1 MADND
6 HGIDQRY
13 PEWWRRYSYRKHAYI
28 KEHRG
33 QYIAYTWPKKRG
45 SSWNEEQAKKESD
58 FKKLAAAQ
66 KSVYEVDRVGAELI
80 ANGSQ
85 YTYRDVLGRALVGR
99 LIEMIPINEDLL
111 DVADI
116 HQLLDVISDQP
127 GAMLMRG
134 TDFWSA
140 LLNLEDDTV
149 PLTINWDTATQ
160 MPVWGPAGSGPPGPP
175 GEAGPTGAPGPAGA
189 RGPAGTPGT
198 TGPPGPPGPTGPTGA
213 TGTSGIKGDKGD
225 KGDTGNTG
233 ATGPTG
239 PTGPTGA
246 PGTSGI
252 KGDKG
257 DKGDTGNTGA
267 AGPTGPTGPTGAT
280 GPTGPA
286 GATTG
291 AGPGYRSTIYYT
303 RPLAMATANT
313 ALVANRIYC
322 TPIFISASIT
332 IDAASIFVGTPVVG
346 GSAELGLYSNVNG
359 LPNTLIRDFGNVST
373 AASGLP
379 ATASGF
385 IQTLSP
391 NWYWLAVALSAPCSI
406 IASASVDASLNS
418 LLGFSTPGASST
430 GIMHVN
436 MTWTFTANALPSTFT
451 LTQAALTAAPILWLR
466 VQ

>member
-1 MADND
+1 MADDD

-13 PEWWRRYSYRKHAYI
+13 PEWWRRHSYQKRAFL

-33 QYIAYTWPKKRG
+33 QIIAYKWPKKRG
-45 SSWNEEQAKKESD
+45 SGWNEEQAKKESD

-99 LIEMIPINEDLL
+99 LIEMVPINEDLL

-175 GEAGPTGAPGPAGA
+175 GEAGPPGARGPAGST
-189 RGPAGTPGT
+189 GPAGTPGT

-213 TGTSGIKGDKGD
+213 TGSSGIKGDKGD

-246 PGTSGI
+246 
-252 KGDKG
+252 
-257 DKGDTGNTGA
+257 
-267 AGPTGPTGPTGAT
+267 T

-286 GATTG
+286 GASAG
-291 AGPGYRSTIYYT
+291 AGPGYRSGIYYT
-303 RPLAMATANT
+303 RPLAMSTANT
-313 ALVANRIYC
+313 AFVANRIYC

-332 IDAASIFVGTPVVG
+332 IDAASIFIGTGVGG

-373 AASGLP
+373 VTGGLP
-379 ATASGF
+379 GTASGF
-385 IQTLSP
+385 TQTLSP

-406 IASASVDASLNS
+406 ISAASVDASLNS
-418 LLGFSTPGASST
+418 LLGFSVPGTSST
-430 GIMHVN
+430 GIMHLI

-451 LTQAALTAAPILWLR
+451 LTQAGLTTAPILWLR

>member
-1 MADND
+1 MADDD

-13 PEWWRRYSYRKHAYI
+13 PEWWRRYSYRKHAYL

-33 QYIAYTWPKKRG
+33 QIIAYTWPKKRG
-45 SSWNEEQAKKESD
+45 SGWNEEQAKKESD

-80 ANGSQ
+80 ADGSQ

-99 LIEMIPINEDLL
+99 LIDMVPINEDLL

-127 GAMLMRG
+127 GAMLVRG
-134 TDFWSA
+134 TDFWAA
-140 LLNLEDDTV
+140 LLNLEDDSV
-149 PLTINWDTATQ
+149 PLTINWDTDTQ
-160 MPVWGPAGSGPPGPP
+160 MPVWGAAGNGPPGPP
-175 GEAGPTGAPGPAGA
+175 GEAGPAGAPGPAGTT
-189 RGPAGTPGT
+189 GPAGAPGA
-198 TGPPGPPGPTGPTGA
+198 TGPPGPPGPAGPTGA
-213 TGTSGIKGDKGD
+213 PGTSGIKGDKGD

-239 PTGPTGA
+239 PA
-246 PGTSGI
+246 
-252 KGDKG
+252 
-257 DKGDTGNTGA
+257 
-267 AGPTGPTGPTGAT
+267 GPTGAT
-280 GPTGPA
+280 GATGPA

-291 AGPGYRSTIYYT
+291 AGPGYRSGIYYT
-303 RPLAMATANT
+303 RPLAMATAST
-313 ALVANRIYC
+313 AFVANRIYC
-322 TPIFISASIT
+322 TPIFISAPIT
-332 IDAASIFVGTPVVG
+332 IDAASIFIGSPVAGGT
-346 GSAELGLYSNVNG
+346 AELGLYSNLNG

-373 AASGLP
+373 AAGAVP

-385 IQTLSP
+385 TQTLSP

-418 LLGFSTPGASST
+418 LLGFTIPASSST
-430 GIMHVN
+430 GVMHVN
-436 MTWTFTANALPSTFT
+436 MTWAFTPNALPSTFT
-451 LTQAALTAAPILWLR
+451 LSQAALTTAPILWLR